1 MADPMQTA
9 VEVLAR
15 ALCDHER
22 NATLVDRH
30 REAARALLAEI
41 EPLIRT
47 PDPLPAEV
55 LARLAQNFDTYAD
68 DCDECTRRGMGSK
81 TKNKHRA
88 ECWREAATDVRE
100 AAAAIHKSL
109 KEAINGSA

>member
-1 MADPMQTA
+1 MADPTQTA
-9 VEVLAR
+9 V
-15 ALCDHER
+15 D
-22 NATLVDRH
+22 
-30 REAARALLAEI
+30 
-41 EPLIRT
+41 
-47 PDPLPAEV
+47 V

-88 ECWREAATDVRE
+88 ECWREAATDARQ
-100 AAAAIHKSL
+100 AADAINQSL